1 MKTTL
6 LHVRRLALVAA
17 LLGVVVSPRAAYA
30 QSELDTSEATAFLGS
45 WTVALESDFGPIA
58 FPLEL
63 TDQGGKVAASVG
75 LPDPTGAGAG
85 PPVPVT
91 DITRSGEA
99 LVLNYEFDAEGNLVP
114 VSLFL
119 TPNDDGLAAAF
130 ELDLGGGAFSLSGTA
145 KRASG

>member
-6 LHVRRLALVAA
+6 LHARRLAVIAA
-17 LLGVVVSPRAAYA
+17 LLGVVVSPQAAYA
-30 QSELDTSEATAFLGS
+30 QSELDTSEAGAFLGS

-63 TDQGGKVAASVG
+63 TDDGGKVAAKVG

-85 PPVPVT
+85 PPVAVT

-119 TPNDDGLAAAF
+119 TPSDDGLAAVF
-130 ELDLGGGAFSLSGTA
+130 EIADGAFSASGSAT
-145 KRASG
+145 RASN

>member
-6 LHVRRLALVAA
+6 LHVRRLAVVAA
-17 LLGVVVSPRAAYA
+17 LLGVVVSPRAAWA
-30 QSELDTSEATAFLGS
+30 QSQLDTSEATAFLGS

-119 TPNDDGLAAAF
+119 TPNDDGLAAVF
-130 ELDLGGGAFSLSGTA
+130 EIADGAFSATGSAT
-145 KRASG
+145 RAGN